1 MLHVYTSS
9 REKRIDMWVGFAV
22 WTALTTAVVLV
33 ATLVSQAGV
42 LPWFAIYTTAGA
54 AILLGLTRPYA
65 AFGLLLAAATVTA
78 VAVVEVPFFVAG
90 LVFDAATGG
99 AHADIPFGPFLA
111 TQGTAAT
118 LAVGFVVFLIVAWL
132 SLRGIDRRLR

>member
-1 MLHVYTSS
+1 MMHVYASS

-22 WTALTTAVVLV
+22 WIALTIAVVLV
-33 ATLVSQAGV
+33 ATLLSQAGV
-42 LPWFAIYTTAGA
+42 SPWFAIYTTAGA

-65 AFGLLLAAATVTA
+65 AFGLLLAAATVAA

-90 LVFDAATGG
+90 LVVDAATGG

-111 TQGTAAT
+111 TPGTAAA
-118 LAVGFVVFLIVAWL
+118 LAVGFLVFLVVAWL